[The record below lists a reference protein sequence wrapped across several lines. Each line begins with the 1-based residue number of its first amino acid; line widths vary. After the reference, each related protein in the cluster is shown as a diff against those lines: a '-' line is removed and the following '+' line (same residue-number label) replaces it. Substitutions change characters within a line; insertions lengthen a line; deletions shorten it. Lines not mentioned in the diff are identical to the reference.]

1 MVEPK
6 PKFVV
11 QVGKIIFG
19 IEIFAIFMIGWLII
33 RIINV
38 KKLL

>member
-11 QVGKIIFG
+11 RVGKIIFG
-19 IEIFAIFMIGWLII
+19 MEIFAIFMFESLVI

-38 KKLL
+38 KRLL